1 MRTNI
6 AFTPAFARTI
16 KHRNFNADVI
26 SKRIGSWMSYA
37 DTRSLGRLPMNAAQ
51 ILIIAVFVG
60 DDLV

>member
-1 MRTNI
+1 
-6 AFTPAFARTI
+6 
-16 KHRNFNADVI
+16 
-26 SKRIGSWMSYA
+26 MSYA